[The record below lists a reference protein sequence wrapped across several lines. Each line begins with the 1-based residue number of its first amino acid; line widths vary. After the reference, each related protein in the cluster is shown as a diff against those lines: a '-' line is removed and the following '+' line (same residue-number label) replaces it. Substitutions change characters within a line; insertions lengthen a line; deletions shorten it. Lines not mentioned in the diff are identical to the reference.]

1 MRWTIL
7 IPHYKTWKMTL
18 YTMSKLLQ
26 HKGRHELN
34 VVIIDNSVGHG
45 SNEILQWCNQNAT
58 ADFDIS
64 YLAYPVSLMQ
74 SHGLAFD
81 YALNQGLVKTDYFI
95 TVESDSFPTK
105 DNWLDFYEQL
115 INDGYDMAGSKLRLS
130 GGEYIHPA
138 GAMYKK
144 SNWEEAKEAVLAMN
158 KHYHYYPNLGMQH
171 HEINGKKV
179 SFPCHIMSREKLTD
193 FPDKH
198 HSYENNSFDSQLES
212 YHPIASSVFH
222 NGQGFKQESY
232 LTYGQRTIASEQES
246 ILIPSDPKPTYYRM
260 GYEPGQWF
268 SYWHYATNKKVYQIG
283 TEIAWM
289 PNRVNQQ
296 QEYTLMENGFK
307 HLWGVTAYGGG
318 EKNET
323 TADIYDR
330 KKHLMEEL
338 YNSIK

>member
-1 MRWTIL
+1 MRFTIL
-7 IPHYKTWKMTL
+7 LPHYKTGKMTA
-18 YTMSKLLQ
+18 YCIHKLLQ
-26 HKGRHELN
+26 HKGKHEIEII
-34 VVIIDNSVGHG
+34 VIDNSNDG
-45 SNEILQWCNQNAT
+45 SEALFMGDNGINPNTKFGSHPNCAMWYVPYPK
-58 ADFDIS
+58 DI
-64 YLAYPVSLMQ
+64 MQ

-81 YALNQGLVKTDYFI
+81 YALSQGLVKTDYFI

-105 DNWLDFYEQL
+105 DNWLDYYENL

-144 SNWEEAKEAVLAMN
+144 SNWEEAKKEIMSIN
-158 KHYHYYPNLGMQH
+158 YHYNLYPNLGMKD
-171 HEINGKKV
+171 G
-179 SFPCHIMSREKLTD
+179 FPCHIMTGLKLDD

-198 HSYENNSFDSQLES
+198 HSYNNVSFEDQRIKQLPVAE
-212 YHPIASSVFH
+212 SVFH
-222 NGQGFKQESY
+222 TPMGFKQESY

-246 ILIPSDPKPTYYRM
+246 ILLPPKSDATIYRM

-268 SYWHYATNKKVYQIG
+268 SYWHYATNKRVYQIG
-283 TEIAWM
+283 TEVVWM
-289 PNRVNQQ
+289 ANRVNQQ
-296 QEYTLMENGFK
+296 QEYTLMDNGLK

-318 EKNET
+318 EKSEA

-330 KKHLMEEL
+330 KKQLMEEL